1 MVEFSEDPQCS
12 LEQDGVFRLRN
23 IVHTTGIE
31 RTAIERVST
40 HLLEEDWRKSW
51 SSSSKKRRRREGGRR
66 EEEKEEEEEGKED
79 ENKKKE
85 EDKQQKGKEE
95 ELDEETGGRSKNNR
109 VIAKM
114 ENDGGEH

>member
-51 SSSSKKRRRREGGRR
+51 SSSSKKRRRRRR
-66 EEEKEEEEEGKED
+66 EGRKMKTRR
-79 ENKKKE
+79 KRRTSSR
-85 EDKQQKGKEE
+85 KGKRRSWMRKLGEE
-95 ELDEETGGRSKNNR
+95 VKIIE
-109 VIAKM
+109 
-114 ENDGGEH
+114 